1 VRRQC
6 ELVGLNRATFYL
18 VPAQETSEN
27 LQLMRLIDEQYLE
40 TPFYGSRKM
49 TAHLRRQGHAVN
61 RKRIQR
67 LMHLMGLEAIYPKP
81 RTTTRSPEH
90 KVYPYLLRNLQVVGP
105 NHVWCADITYL
116 PLLSGFV
123 YLVAIMD
130 WYSRYVL
137 TWQLSNTLD
146 GHFCL
151 DALQR
156 SLMRANPII
165 FNTDQGV
172 QFTAHSFTTCLEG
185 AGVAVSMDGRG
196 RALDNIFIERLW
208 RSLKYE
214 DIYLHQYTTVKAL
227 DTGLH
232 RYFKFHNYQRPHQSL
247 RNQTPAEWY
256 HAPPAVARHC

>member
-1 VRRQC
+1 M
-6 ELVGLNRATFYL
+6 GLNRATFYL
-18 VPAQETSEN
+18 VPAQESSEN
-27 LQLMRLIDEQYLE
+27 LQLMRLIDEQYLV

-49 TAHLRRQGHAVN
+49 TAYLRRQGHEVN

-81 RTTTRSPEH
+81 QTTILSPEH
-90 KVYPYLLRNLQVVGP
+90 KVYPYLLRNLRVVEP

-116 PLLSGFV
+116 PLPSGFV
-123 YLVAIMD
+123 YLMAIMD

-146 GHFCL
+146 SQFCL
-151 DALQR
+151 EALQR
-156 SLMRANPII
+156 SLTRTKPAI

-172 QFTAHSFTTCLEG
+172 QFTAHTFTACLET

-214 DIYLHQYTTVKAL
+214 DIYIYDYATVKAL
-227 DTGLH
+227 EAGLQ
-232 RYFKFHNYQRPHQSL
+232 RYFTLYNYERPHQSL
-247 RNQTPAEWY
+247 RDQTPAQWY
-256 HAPPAVARHC
+256 HAPPV

>member
-27 LQLMRLIDEQYLE
+27 LQLMRLIDEQYLQ

-49 TAHLRRQGHAVN
+49 AAHLRRQGHEVN

-67 LMHLMGLEAIYPKP
+67 LMRLMGLEAIYPKP
-81 RTTTRSPEH
+81 QTTTPSPEH
-90 KVYPYLLRNLQVVGP
+90 KVYPYLLRNLRVAEP
-105 NHVWCADITYL
+105 NQVWCADITYL
-116 PLLSGFV
+116 PLPSGFV
-123 YLVAIMD
+123 YLMAIMD

-151 DALQR
+151 EALQR
-156 SLMRANPII
+156 SLTHTKPAI

-172 QFTAHSFTTCLEG
+172 QFTAHTFTACLEG

-214 DIYLHQYTTVKAL
+214 DIYIYDYATVNAL
-227 DTGLH
+227 EAGLQ
-232 RYFKFHNYQRPHQSL
+232 RYFDLYNYARPHQSL
-247 RNQTPAEWY
+247 RDRTPAEWY
-256 HAPPAVARHC
+256 QASPA

>member
-1 VRRQC
+1 
-6 ELVGLNRATFYL
+6 VGLNRATFYL
-18 VPAQETSEN
+18 VPAQESSEN
-27 LQLMRLIDEQYLE
+27 LQLMRLIDEQYLV

-49 TAHLRRQGHAVN
+49 TAHLRRQGHEVN

-81 RTTTRSPEH
+81 QTTTLSPEH
-90 KVYPYLLRNLQVVGP
+90 KVYPYLLRNLRVMEP

-116 PLLSGFV
+116 PLPSGFV
-123 YLVAIMD
+123 YLMAIMD

-146 GHFCL
+146 GYFCL
-151 DALQR
+151 EALQR
-156 SLMRANPII
+156 SLTRTKPAI

-172 QFTAHSFTTCLEG
+172 QFTALSFTACLEG
-185 AGVAVSMDGRG
+185 AGVAISMDGRG

-214 DIYLHQYTTVKAL
+214 DIYIHEYATVMAL
-227 DTGLH
+227 EAGLQ
-232 RYFKFHNYQRPHQSL
+232 RYFTLYNYERPHQSL
-247 RNQTPAEWY
+247 RNQTPAQWY
-256 HAPPAVARHC
+256 HALPSS

>member
-1 VRRQC
+1 
-6 ELVGLNRATFYL
+6 VGLNRATFYL
-18 VPAQETSEN
+18 VPAQETGEN
-27 LQLMRLIDEQYLE
+27 LQLMRLIDEQYIE

-49 TAHLRRQGHAVN
+49 TAHWRREGHAVN

-67 LMHLMGLEAIYPKP
+67 LMRIMGLEAIYPKP
-81 RTTTRSPEH
+81 QTTTLSPEH
-90 KVYPYLLRNLQVVGP
+90 KVYPYLLRNLSVAEP

-116 PLLSGFV
+116 PLPTGFV

-130 WYSRYVL
+130 WYSRYGL

-151 DALQR
+151 EALQR
-156 SLMRANPII
+156 SLTRTKPAI

-172 QFTAHSFTTCLEG
+172 QFSANPFTACLEA

-208 RSLKYE
+208 HSLKYE
-214 DIYLHQYTTVKAL
+214 DIYIYEYATVKAL
-227 DTGLH
+227 EAGLQ
-232 RYFKFHNYQRPHQSL
+232 RYFTLYNYKRPHQSL
-247 RNQTPAEWY
+247 RDRTPAEWY
-256 HAPPAVARHC
+256 YTPPA